1 MDEEEIIDIVVA
13 LEKNSNHP
21 LADAILRKFELKNQ
35 LSIEVENQ
43 IGKGLSGDYNGRKY
57 RIGKPTSF

>member
-21 LADAILRKFELKNQ
+21 LADAILRKFEPKTNFLLK
-35 LSIEVENQ
+35 
-43 IGKGLSGDYNGRKY
+43 
-57 RIGKPTSF
+57 